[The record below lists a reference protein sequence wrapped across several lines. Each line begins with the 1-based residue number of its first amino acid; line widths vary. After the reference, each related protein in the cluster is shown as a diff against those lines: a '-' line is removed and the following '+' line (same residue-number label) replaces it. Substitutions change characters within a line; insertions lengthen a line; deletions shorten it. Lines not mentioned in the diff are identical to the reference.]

1 MPFGLFDRLVAAIDE
16 IDVDLK
22 VESQYF
28 ACALMPLSQSWKT
41 LFSKR
46 DTYNAGAAFDISVR
60 IHQSCRKS
68 NKF

>member
-28 ACALMPLSQSWKT
+28 ACALMPLSQS
-41 LFSKR
+41 
-46 DTYNAGAAFDISVR
+46 
-60 IHQSCRKS
+60 
-68 NKF
+68 